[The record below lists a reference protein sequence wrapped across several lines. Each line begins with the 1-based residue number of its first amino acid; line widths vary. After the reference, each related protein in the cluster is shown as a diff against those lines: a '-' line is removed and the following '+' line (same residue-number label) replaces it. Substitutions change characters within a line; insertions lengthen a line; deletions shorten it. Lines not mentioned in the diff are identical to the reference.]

1 MFGGP
6 VTTVLWFVLPKMLTE
21 EYLLG
26 FGRHLNI
33 IFDIIPVPTMYLALD
48 SISLP

>member
-1 MFGGP
+1 
-6 VTTVLWFVLPKMLTE
+6 MLTE